1 MMMKYFCCDERRRN
15 AVKSAPGAINGI
27 EFLEVVDR
35 PGDSPEVRQRTL
47 KVHFIKPLAPGAL
60 QVNNVLIEGGERI
73 RDIQVAKVTGGAAA
87 SSPPFDGP
95 NVLAVEVEEPGD
107 FSNYTLRLVIDAA
120 RARAAD
126 EDDADS
132 EFRKPPAGFDPILS
146 AVEFSFKILCPSDF
160 DCRHEQVCP
169 PEQRVQPDIN
179 YLAKD
184 YASFRQLML
193 DRMIALMPEWRE
205 RNPADFG
212 IALVE
217 LLAYVGDYLSYQQDA
232 VATEA
237 YLSTARRRT
246 SVRRHARL
254 VDYFVSDGSNARAWV
269 HVRVRDGVSN
279 LSLRSSRLTGDGE
292 HPGAEPKVFTKFLT
306 RVAETSKAVLL
317 NSNTYQ
323 KALAARPQIFE
334 PLHDVELFAEHNEM
348 RFYTWGA
355 RECCLPRGATG
366 ATLRGSFPN
375 LRAGDVLILAEV
387 RGPATGL
394 PGDADSSQRHA
405 VRLQKVTPS
414 TDPIGGQ
421 FDVPPNN
428 DSVSVTEIEWH
439 AEDALPFP
447 LCVSSRSEAEYF
459 DDVSVALGNIML
471 ADHGLTIEGEALP
484 EVLGANQALTKVTNK
499 SGDRCNAR
507 PAVLTP
513 HRYRPQLKQSP
524 LTHAATYDATD
535 SIESATAAM
544 RPEAKKLLPAIRLA
558 EKEVNVS
565 WTPKRDLLGSNS
577 GAREFVVE
585 TERNGPA
592 SLRFGD
598 DRFGSRP
605 AEGARLTATYRVGGG
620 TVGNVAADSLA
631 HVASN
636 DPALV
641 ANIVSIRNP
650 LPARGGADA
659 ESVERIRQ
667 DAPSAFQGQERA
679 VTIDDYAEVAQKRS
693 GLDVQRA
700 AATLRW
706 TGSWHTVFVSV
717 DRLGG
722 KPVDV
727 RFERNLRRRIERFR
741 TAGHDLEV
749 DAPRPVS
756 LEIEM
761 SVCVKR
767 GYLASDVKRALLE
780 IFGNR
785 TLPDGRRGV
794 FHPDNFSFGQPVLLS
809 RLLAAAQATVGVDSV
824 DITKFQRQGVAS
836 NEALTSGKLELGRL
850 EIARLDNDP
859 NFPERGVF
867 KLTMVG
873 GR

>member
-1 MMMKYFCCDERRRN
+1 MKYFCCDERRRN

-35 PGDSPEVRQRTL
+35 PGDPPEVRQRTV
-47 KVHFIKPLAPGAL
+47 KVYFIKPLAFGTL
-60 QVNNVLIEGGERI
+60 QINNVLIEGGERI
-73 RDIQVAKVTGGAAA
+73 RDIQVVKVTGGAV

-95 NVLAVEVEEPGD
+95 NVLAIEVEEAGD
-107 FSNYTLRLVIDAA
+107 FSTYTLRLVRDAA
-120 RARAAD
+120 RAAG
-126 EDDADS
+126 EDDTDS
-132 EFRKPPAGFDPILS
+132 EFRKPPVGFDPILS
-146 AVEFSFKILCPSDF
+146 AVDFSFKILCPSDF
-160 DCRHEQVCP
+160 DCGQEQVCP
-169 PEQRVQPDIN
+169 PEQQVQPDIN

-193 DRMIALMPEWRE
+193 DRMNTLIPDWRE
-205 RNPADFG
+205 RNPADSG

-254 VDYFVSDGSNARAWV
+254 VDYFVSDGRNARAWV
-269 HVRVRDGVSN
+269 YVRVREGVSN
-279 LSLRSSRLTGDGE
+279 LPLRSVRLTGDGE
-292 HPGAEPKVFTKFLT
+292 HSGAEPKVFTKFLT
-306 RVAETSKAVLL
+306 RVAETPKALSI
-317 NSNTYQ
+317 NSTSYQ

-334 PLHDVELFAEHNEM
+334 PLHDVKLFAEHNEM
-348 RFYTWGA
+348 RFYTWGT
-355 RECCLPRGATG
+355 RECCLPRGATS

-375 LRAGDVLILAEV
+375 LRMGDVLILAEV

-394 PGDADSSQRHA
+394 PGDADSSHRHA

-421 FDVPPNN
+421 FNVPPNN

-439 AEDALPFP
+439 EEDALPFP
-447 LCVSSRSEAEYF
+447 LCVSSRDGAEYY
-459 DDVSVALGNIML
+459 DDVSVALGNIVL
-471 ADHGLTIEGEALP
+471 ADHGVTIEGEALP
-484 EVLGANQALTKVTNK
+484 EVPGANKALTKVTNK
-499 SGDRCNAR
+499 SGGRCDAP
-507 PAVLTP
+507 PADLTP
-513 HRYRPQLKQSP
+513 HRYRPQLRQSP
-524 LTHAATYDATD
+524 LTHAATYATYD
-535 SIESATAAM
+535 STESAEAASAAI

-558 EKEVNVS
+558 EKGVDKS

-585 TERNGPA
+585 TERDGTA

-620 TVGNVAADSLA
+620 ASGNISADTLA
-631 HVASN
+631 HIASN

-641 ANIVSIRNP
+641 VNIVSIRNP

-659 ESVERIRQ
+659 ESIERIRQ

-706 TGSWHTVFVSV
+706 TGSWHTVFLSV

-722 KPVDV
+722 KPVDAP
-727 RFERNLRRRIERFR
+727 FERSLRRRIERFR

-785 TLPDGRRGV
+785 TLPDNRRGV

-809 RLLAAAQATVGVDSV
+809 RLLAAAQGTPGVDSV

-836 NEALTSGKLELGRL
+836 NAALTSGKLELGRL

-867 KLTMVG
+867 KLTMMGG